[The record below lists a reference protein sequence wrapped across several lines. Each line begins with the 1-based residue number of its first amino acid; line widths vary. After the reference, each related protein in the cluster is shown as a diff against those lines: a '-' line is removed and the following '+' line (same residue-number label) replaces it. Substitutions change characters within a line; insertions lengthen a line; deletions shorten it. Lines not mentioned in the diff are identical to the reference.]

1 MNIEVNYP
9 NVGKPALFMAYFRK
23 TLRYLLILAAIT
35 CPIVNLAVGG
45 KLWCLVSVWVILGI
59 WDILAKPDV
68 IEYSLIRQTVKLTIY
83 VCVLLVLIDQLL
95 APGWAS
101 FVVPI
106 VGCASLIVTFVIFV
120 SDLHTQMHNMMPMI
134 WQILLALGFS
144 GVTLAGWPE
153 KSWPM
158 IALGS
163 LALLIVIIGV
173 LTLHKEI
180 WMELKKR
187 FHVQ

>member
-1 MNIEVNYP
+1 MNIEIIYP

-23 TLRYLLILAAIT
+23 VLRWLLIIAAIT

-45 KLWCLVSVWVILGI
+45 KAWCLVAIWVILGV

-68 IEYSLIRQTVKLTIY
+68 IEYSLIRQTVKATIY

-106 VGCASLIVTFVIFV
+106 VACGALIVTVVIFV
-120 SDLHTQMHNMMPMI
+120 SDIHTQKQNLMPLI
-134 WQILLALGFS
+134 WLVFLSLLLS
-144 GVTLAGWPE
+144 GLTLAGWPE
-153 KSWPM
+153 RSWPM
-158 IALGS
+158 ITLGALS
-163 LALLIVIIGV
+163 LLLIIVGLI
-173 LTLHKEI
+173 TLRKEI
-180 WMELKKR
+180 WLELKKR
-187 FHVQ
+187 FHIQ